1 MNVIQDKEF
10 MQHFWDL
17 AVDDAEVRMAAAA
30 KVTANDIPSNYKS
43 YTLKRLVK
51 GLTSPR
57 DSARLGFA
65 TALTQFLVNHQ
76 VDPQEVLTLI
86 DEHTKVR
93 RNAPDEVPV
102 HFLMLFMF
110 RRCLVRSKALK
121 SVTTCLESCSVL
133 PR

>member
-1 MNVIQDKEF
+1 MKAIEEEQVTFQLKSPFTSCSISLFYPLNTKKATMNVIQDKEF

-17 AVDDAEVRMAAAA
+17 AVDDADVRRAAAA

-76 VDPQEVLTLI
+76 VDPQEVLTLL
-86 DEHTKVR
+86 DEHTKV
-93 RNAPDEVPV
+93 
-102 HFLMLFMF
+102 
-110 RRCLVRSKALK
+110 CLAC
-121 SVTTCLESCSVL
+121 T
-133 PR
+133 

>member
-17 AVDDAEVRMAAAA
+17 AVDDADVRMAAAA
-30 KVTANDIPSNYKS
+30 KVTAKGIPSNYKS

-76 VDPQEVLTLI
+76 VDPQEVLTLL
-86 DEHTKVR
+86 DEHTKVQL
-93 RNAPDEVPV
+93 AILSSTK
-102 HFLMLFMF
+102 FIWI
-110 RRCLVRSKALK
+110 
-121 SVTTCLESCSVL
+121 
-133 PR
+133 

>member
-1 MNVIQDKEF
+1 MLVMIAIEEEQLTFQLKSPSHRAHFLVFPLNTKKSTMNVIQDKEF

-17 AVDDAEVRMAAAA
+17 AVDDADVRRAAAA

-76 VDPQEVLTLI
+76 VDPQEVLTLL

-93 RNAPDEVPV
+93 
-102 HFLMLFMF
+102 
-110 RRCLVRSKALK
+110 
-121 SVTTCLESCSVL
+121 LECA
-133 PR
+133 